1 MASFLSVC
9 LLFLSVYTADG
20 YLEYVTHRCEFTS
33 SELKDIQYINS
44 YYYNKLE
51 FIRFDSSVGK
61 YVGYT
66 ELGVRNAESWNKD
79 PSILAQMRAE
89 KERYCQGNAKID
101 YQHTLPHSVKPY
113 VRLHSTVSPSGS
125 HPAMLV
131 CSVYE
136 FYPKLI
142 KVSWIRNG
150 QEVTS
155 DVTSSEELA
164 DSDWYYQVHSH
175 LEYTPRSGDKISC
188 MVEHVSLGEPLVT
201 DWDPSM
207 PESERNKVAIGAA
220 GLILGLTLSLA
231 GFIYYKRKS
240 RGRIL
245 VPSH

>member
-20 YLEYVTHRCEFTS
+20 FLHSMTTRCEFTS
-33 SELKDIQYINS
+33 SELKDIQYIMS

-51 FIRFDSSVGK
+51 FIRFDSSVGE

-66 ELGVRNAESWNKD
+66 EFGVMNAERMNKD
-79 PSILAQMRAE
+79 PSEMAQRRAE
-89 KERYCQGNAKID
+89 KERFCQHNVKID
-101 YQHTLPHSVKPY
+101 YQNTLPHSVQPH

-155 DVTSSEELA
+155 GVTSSEELA

>member
-1 MASFLSVC
+1 MASVLSVSLLVLSVC
-9 LLFLSVYTADG
+9 SADG
-20 YLEYVTHRCEFTS
+20 YLFSITSRCEFNS
-33 SELKDIQYINS
+33 SELKDIQFIWS
-44 YYYNKLE
+44 FYYNKLE
-51 FIRFDSSVGK
+51 FTRFDSRVGEF
-61 YVGYT
+61 VGYT
-66 ELGVRNAESWNKD
+66 AYGVRNAENWNKD
-79 PSILAQMRAE
+79 ASILGQARTE
-89 KERYCQGNAKID
+89 KERFCQFNVKLE
-101 YQHTLPHSVKPY
+101 YQYALPHSAKPY

-136 FYPKLI
+136 FYPKVI

>member
-20 YLEYVTHRCEFTS
+20 YLEYMTFRCEFTS

-51 FIRFDSSVGK
+51 DIRFDSRVGK
-61 YVGYT
+61 FVGYT
-66 ELGVRNAESWNKD
+66 EHGVYNAENWNKD
-79 PSILAQMRAE
+79 PSQLAQMRAA
-89 KERYCQGNAKID
+89 KETYCQYNIKN
-101 YQHTLPHSVKPY
+101 YEQETLPFSAKPY

-164 DSDWYYQVHSH
+164 DRDWYYQVHSH

-201 DWDPSM
+201 AWDPSM

>member
-20 YLEYVTHRCEFTS
+20 YLQYVTVRCEFTS
-33 SELKDIQYINS
+33 SEQKDIQYINS

-51 FIRFDSSVGK
+51 LIRFDSSVGEF
-61 YVGYT
+61 VGYT
-66 ELGVRNAESWNKD
+66 EFGVKNAESWNKG
-79 PSILAQMRAE
+79 PELADARAS
-89 KERYCQGNAKID
+89 KETYCQGNVKL
-101 YQHTLPHSVKPY
+101 YEQYTLPHSAKPY

>member
-9 LLFLSVYTADG
+9 LLVLSVCTADG
-20 YLEYVTHRCEFTS
+20 FLFYSTDRCEFTS
-33 SELKDIQYINS
+33 SELTDIQYIMSS
-44 YYYNKLE
+44 YYNNLE
-51 FIRFDSSVGK
+51 FIRFDSKVDTF
-61 YVGYT
+61 VGYT
-66 ELGVRNAESWNKD
+66 ELGVMNAKRLNKGS
-79 PSILAQMRAE
+79 PELAGMRAS
-89 KERYCQGNAKID
+89 KETFCQGNIKLE
-101 YQHTLPHSVKPY
+101 YQYALLHSAKPY

>member
-1 MASFLSVC
+1 MASVLSVC
-9 LLFLSVYTADG
+9 LLVLSVCSADG
-20 YLEYVTHRCEFTS
+20 YLFYTSSRCEFNS
-33 SELKDIQYINS
+33 SELKDIQYIKS
-44 YYYNKLE
+44 FYYNKLE
-51 FIRFDSSVGK
+51 FIRFDSSVGEF
-61 YVGYT
+61 VGYT
-66 ELGVRNAESWNKD
+66 ELGVRNAKRFNRGSPE
-79 PSILAQMRAE
+79 LAAMRAE
-89 KERYCQGNAKID
+89 KETFCQNNVKLE
-101 YQHTLPHSVKPY
+101 YQYALPFSAKPY

-136 FYPKLI
+136 FYPKVI

-188 MVEHVSLGEPLVT
+188 MVEHVSQGEPLVT